1 MYLCILRLP
10 ILVLK
15 VNQFL
20 FINLFFRLNSWALE
34 LIDECLVRLKI
45 LLNRLSF
52 ERLISLYGILIDT

>member
-34 LIDECLVRLKI
+34 LIDECLMRLKI